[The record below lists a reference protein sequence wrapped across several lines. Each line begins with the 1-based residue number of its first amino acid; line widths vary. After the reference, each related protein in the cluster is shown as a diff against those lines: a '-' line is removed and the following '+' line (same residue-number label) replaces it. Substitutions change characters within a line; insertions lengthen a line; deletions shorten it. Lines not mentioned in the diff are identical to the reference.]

1 MNDLGLI
8 YRIINESLIKKIKEK
23 LSNSIKKYSKNNKI
37 RILDFNLTI
46 NLDIELEYIRD
57 CYNAL

>member
-1 MNDLGLI
+1 MKDLGLI